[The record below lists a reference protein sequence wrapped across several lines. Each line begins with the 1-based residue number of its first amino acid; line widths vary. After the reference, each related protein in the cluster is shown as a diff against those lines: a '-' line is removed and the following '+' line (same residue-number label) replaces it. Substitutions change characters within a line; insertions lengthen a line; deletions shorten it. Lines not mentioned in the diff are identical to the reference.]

1 MNNEEVPLPELV
13 RAATEGDRESWDR
26 LVVRFTPLVLS
37 ISSRYRLGGHDA
49 ADVCQTVWLRLL
61 KHVGTLR
68 VPAAL
73 PGWIVTTTR
82 HECLRVLAANQRLN
96 SFDPMMEPPTAA
108 SQSSA
113 AWGED
118 FSEGLIRTERHEAL
132 LIAFA
137 ELPDRDRELLSLL
150 VQDPPPSY
158 AEISARLGIPVG
170 SIGPTR
176 ARAIERL
183 RRNPALAALRG
194 SDHLEGEEGGAH
206 DGTR

>member
-1 MNNEEVPLPELV
+1 VDDDEVLLPDLV
-13 RAATEGDRESWDR
+13 RAAADGDRASWDS

-37 ISSRYRLGGHDA
+37 ISARYRLGGHDA

-68 VPAAL
+68 TPAAL
-73 PGWIVTTTR
+73 PGWIVTTAR
-82 HECLRVLAANQRLN
+82 HECLRVLAGNQRLN
-96 SFDPMMEPPTAA
+96 SFDPMLEPPRAA
-108 SQSSA
+108 PQPSP
-113 AWGED
+113 AWTED

-137 ELPDRDRELLSLL
+137 DLPDRDRELLLLL
-150 VQDPPPSY
+150 VKDPPPSY
-158 AEISARLGIPVG
+158 AEISAQLGIPIG

-176 ARAIERL
+176 ARAIDRL

-194 SDHLEGEEGGAH
+194 SEHAEG
-206 DGTR
+206 